1 MQFWRIIFEHIIQ
14 IAIFFYLQYIWKQC
28 VCVPIFCLQIYYEK
42 ERLTS
47 PISKIF
53 GTRLKCVLVV
63 DRETKLQLITNY
75 QKLFDGKLGFAFLFQ
90 ITFTRGHNFTKYVLQ
105 TEKINS
111 EFRFGIQTEL
121 MFELTCGQKHWI
133 SKSHIFVNL
142 FEYSRLVVSN
152 NRVQLYIHGHV
163 SPLYTVYSKLLM
175 YAV

>member
-1 MQFWRIIFEHIIQ
+1 MHSIQDLFLSNQRIFSKYQIPLSNILAKVQFWRIIFEHIIQ

-90 ITFTRGHNFTKYVLQ
+90 ITFTRGHNFTKYY
-105 TEKINS
+105 
-111 EFRFGIQTEL
+111 RP
-121 MFELTCGQKHWI
+121 
-133 SKSHIFVNL
+133 
-142 FEYSRLVVSN
+142 R
-152 NRVQLYIHGHV
+152 R
-163 SPLYTVYSKLLM
+163 
-175 YAV
+175 